1 MRGSYLG
8 PSFNNEQIEEELISL
23 NAVYEKDEDS
33 LIKTIVD
40 NLKKI
45 KLLVGFKVVWSL
57 VQEL

>member
-40 NLKKI
+40 NLKK
-45 KLLVGFKVVWSL
+45 
-57 VQEL
+57 

>member
-33 LIKTIVD
+33 LIK
-40 NLKKI
+40 L
-45 KLLVGFKVVWSL
+45 S
-57 VQEL
+57 